1 MCLKIQSPWVM
12 PEETGRI
19 GKLLLR
25 ENDPYRLIGDQLFER
40 WKEEEFAD
48 LYSSEGKPGYSPV
61 ILAFV
66 SVFQFMERLADRQA
80 AQALRMRLDWKYALH
95 LRLDWLRRAGFDFSV
110 LSEFRDRLIEG
121 NAETRV
127 FEKLVEEI
135 RALGLIK
142 ARGKQ
147 RSDTALK
154 GVAMLVKVRRLSRIE
169 MVVETLRLAVVALVE
184 AHREGCEEI
193 IPPSWEDRY
202 GERFVRQRYSEKE
215 WQEYEANIGNDGM
228 WLLKRLSDGGAPA
241 ELQDLPA
248 VQVLRT
254 VWAQQFRETQG
265 QMVYQ
270 DLKTYDGHTQIQNPH
285 DPEARYSRKRKFEWL
300 GDKVQVTETE
310 DEGYPHIITDIVGT
324 NSNQTDY
331 EELPLIQDRLIERQ
345 CKPGAHYVDAGDMSG
360 PNLAHSRALEIDL
373 IGPLPEVVTPQDLL
387 PNGITQAQFQMDP
400 QHKIVTCPQGHQAR
414 HPNRV
419 VHAWR
424 FHFPQKVCA
433 ACPLRSRCCTGQG
446 GRTVGMSMHYDLVH
460 AARTRQKTEAFKKD
474 YHQHR
479 SGVEGSLSALVRG
492 QGMRVSRY
500 IGHKKRNLQAIFTG
514 CAANLKRTAHWLAGE
529 RPQVPRSKS
538 WTLHPV

>member
-1 MCLKIQSPWVM
+1 M

-254 VWAQQFRETQG
+254 VWAQQFRETPG
-265 QMVYQ
+265 QLVSQ
-270 DLKTYDGHTQIQNPH
+270 DLKKYDETYPNPE
-285 DPEARYSRKRKFEWL
+285 PARPRGSL
-300 GDKVQVTETE
+300 Q
-310 DEGYPHIITDIVGT
+310 P
-324 NSNQTDY
+324 
-331 EELPLIQDRLIERQ
+331 
-345 CKPGAHYVDAGDMSG
+345 
-360 PNLAHSRALEIDL
+360 
-373 IGPLPEVVTPQDLL
+373 
-387 PNGITQAQFQMDP
+387 QAQ
-400 QHKIVTCPQGHQAR
+400 V
-414 HPNRV
+414 
-419 VHAWR
+419 
-424 FHFPQKVCA
+424 
-433 ACPLRSRCCTGQG
+433 
-446 GRTVGMSMHYDLVH
+446 
-460 AARTRQKTEAFKKD
+460 
-474 YHQHR
+474 
-479 SGVEGSLSALVRG
+479 
-492 QGMRVSRY
+492 
-500 IGHKKRNLQAIFTG
+500 
-514 CAANLKRTAHWLAGE
+514 
-529 RPQVPRSKS
+529 
-538 WTLHPV
+538 

>member
-1 MCLKIQSPWVM
+1 MCLKTQSPWPM

-19 GKLLLR
+19 GKRLLG
-25 ENDPYRLIGDQLFER
+25 ENDPYRLIGDQLFAK

-48 LYSSEGKPGYSPV
+48 LYASEGKPGYSPV

-95 LRLDWLRRAGFDFSV
+95 LPLEDAGFDFRV

-121 NAETRV
+121 QAEQRV

-135 RALGLIK
+135 RGMGLIK
-142 ARGKQ
+142 ERGKQ
-147 RSDTALK
+147 RSDSL
-154 GVAMLVKVRRLSRIE
+154 AMLVKVRRLSRIE
-169 MVVETLRLAVVALVE
+169 TVVETLRLAVVALVE
-184 AHREGCEEI
+184 GNREWCEEI
-193 IPPSWEDRY
+193 IPPSWEDKY
-202 GERFVRQRYSEKE
+202 GERFVRQRYSEQE
-215 WQEYEANIGNDGM
+215 WKEYEANIGNDGM
-228 WLLKRLSDGGAPA
+228 WLLKRLTDGGAPA

-254 VWAQQFRETQG
+254 VSAQQFRETQG

-270 DLKTYDGHTQIQNPH
+270 DLKKYDGHTQIQNPH
-285 DPEARYSRKRKFEWL
+285 DPEAHYSRKRKFEWL
-300 GDKVQVTETE
+300 GDKVQLTETE
-310 DEGYPHIITDIVGT
+310 DEGYPHIITDMVAT
-324 NSNQTDY
+324 DSNQTDY
-331 EELPLIQDRLIERQ
+331 EELPLIQDRLIQRQ
-345 CKPGAHYVDAGDMSG
+345 CKPGEHYVDAGYLSG
-360 PNLAHSRALEIDL
+360 PNLAHSSDLEIDL

-419 VHAWR
+419 VHAWS
-424 FHFPQKVCA
+424 FHFPQKVCV
-433 ACPLRSRCCTGQG
+433 ACPLHSRCCTGQG
-446 GRTVGMSMHYDLVH
+446 GRTVGMSMHYDLVQ
-460 AARTRQKTEAFKKD
+460 AARARQKTEVFKKD

-492 QGMRVSRY
+492 HGMRVSRY
-500 IGHKKRNLQAIFTG
+500 IGQKKRNLQAIFTG
-514 CAANLKRTAHWLAGE
+514 CAANLKRTARWLAGE
-529 RPQVPRSKS
+529 RPQRRNEKS
-538 WTLHPV
+538 WTLRSS

>member
-12 PEETGRI
+12 PKETGRI

-25 ENDPYRLIGDQLFER
+25 EKDPYRLMGDQLFEK

-95 LRLDWLRRAGFDFSV
+95 LPLEDAGFDFSV

-121 NAETRV
+121 KAEQRV

-142 ARGKQ
+142 ERGKQ
-147 RSDTALK
+147 RSDSI
-154 GVAMLVKVRRLSRIE
+154 AMLVKVRRLSRIE
-169 MVVETLRLAVVALVE
+169 TVVETLRLAVVALVE
-184 AHREGCEEI
+184 VNREWCEEI
-193 IPPSWEDRY
+193 IPPSWEDKY
-202 GERFVRQRYSEKE
+202 GERFVRQRYREQE
-215 WQEYEANIGNDGM
+215 WKEYETNIGNDGM
-228 WLLKRLSDGGAPA
+228 WLLKRLTDGGAPA

-248 VQVLRT
+248 VQVLGT
-254 VWAQQFRETQG
+254 VWAQQFREAQG
-265 QMVYQ
+265 QMVYK
-270 DLKTYDGHTQIQNPH
+270 DLKKYDGHTQIQNPH

-310 DEGYPHIITDIVGT
+310 DEGYPHIITDMLAT
-324 NSNQTDY
+324 DSNQTDY
-331 EELPLIQDRLIERQ
+331 EELPLIQDRLIQRQ
-345 CKPGAHYVDAGDMSG
+345 CKPGEHYVDAGYMSG
-360 PNLAHSRALEIDL
+360 PNLAHSRELEIDL
-373 IGPLPEVVTPQDLL
+373 IGPLPEVVTPQDLI
-387 PNGITQAQFQMDP
+387 PDGITQAQFQMDP
-400 QHKIVTCPQGHQAR
+400 QQKCVTCPQGHQAR
-414 HPNRV
+414 HPNLV
-419 VHAWR
+419 VHAWS
-424 FHFPQKVCA
+424 FHFPQKLCA

-446 GRTVGMSMHYDLVH
+446 GRTVGMSMHYDLVQ
-460 AARTRQKTEAFKKD
+460 AARARQKTEVFKKD

-492 QGMRVSRY
+492 NGMRVSRY
-500 IGHKKRNLQAIFTG
+500 IGHKKRRVQALFTG

-529 RPQVPRSKS
+529 RPQVRRSKS
-538 WTLHPV
+538 WTLHPA